1 MNKNIFLNLLLL
13 LCASIFQN
21 NMSAQNNYPKTRRD
35 ETVIDNY
42 SGTKVADP
50 YRWLEDDN
58 ATETK
63 KWVTAQNANTYA
75 YLEKIPYR
83 DAIKKRLTE
92 LWNYEKYG
100 SVFHEGDAK
109 YFFKNDGLQN
119 QAVLYRQTKTSTTPE
134 VFLDPNTLSKE
145 GTVALGALSFSKDGK
160 YAAYQLAKAG
170 SDWQTIYI
178 KEAATGKQLDEP
190 IEWVKFSGIAWQGNG
205 FYYSRF
211 PKPELDKALTTK
223 AEGQLVYYHMLGT
236 PVASDK
242 LMYSD
247 EKNPKN
253 LIHAGVSD
261 DARFVCVSLSA
272 GTSNNSVVVRDEA
285 RNSSDFKTIIAD
297 QTHDWNFIDNV
308 GDKLYFLTNYKASN
322 RCIIGIDFNH
332 PEEKNWKTI
341 IAEHPSDVIESVDFL
356 NGKLVLTYM
365 HNVSSLLKQFDL
377 DGSHPV
383 IIPLPGIGTIAGLH
397 GKRETAEA
405 FFNFTSFM
413 RPSTPFKLDMKTLQ
427 STEFKKIALKFNP
440 EDYTTEQVFYK
451 SKDGTQ
457 IPMFVTMK
465 RGAQLNGKN
474 PTILYGYGG
483 FNISLTPSFSV
494 SRLAFLE
501 RGGIYAVA
509 NIRGGGE
516 FGSTWH
522 EQGTLGKKQ
531 NVFDDFIAAAE
542 FLIAKKYTS
551 SDFLAISGG
560 SNGGLLVGACL
571 TQRPDLFRVAL
582 PAVGVLDMLRYHQFT
597 IGRAW
602 ATDYG
607 LSEMKEGFDYLY
619 KYSPLQNIKPGTK
632 YPATLITTGDHDDRV
647 VPAHSFKFAATLQS
661 AQASD
666 APILIRIETSAGHG
680 AGKPTA
686 KVIQEATDVMAFTL
700 WNMGVKE

>member
-35 ETVIDNY
+35 ETVVDNY

-63 KWVTAQNANTYA
+63 KWVTAQNTNTYA

-236 PVASDK
+236 PVANDK

-383 IIPLPGIGTIAGLH
+383 IIPLPCIGTIAGLH

>member
-236 PVASDK
+236 PVANDK

-383 IIPLPGIGTIAGLH
+383 IIPLPCIGTIAGLH